1 MTAKYRK
8 TLTIL
13 LSALIFS
20 LSALLHAS
28 SPVWTFTRLTPTTI
42 SVSTADRAT
51 IEYQVTNQSRT
62 THVLEMRGITGISQN
77 TTSGHCANPFTLG
90 YQQSCRLTLTVDG
103 SSLQGSVAG
112 GPVVCQQ
119 GNALQCYQPS
129 RSDALNITLTT
140 VPSPTTLSTNVSH
153 LALSKTGYT
162 EYGLPGT
169 PSSGVPRTITVS
181 NTGDVA
187 ASNLS
192 ISYPIWPSGTTKSS
206 DCPLSLEAGSSCTI
220 TIIPGDTATSDG
232 TSACTTGVAPTP
244 QTISISAVN
253 ASMVST
259 TVVILGYGCIYQGG
273 YVYALDDTTLQSTSV
288 GGKVASTF
296 DQATPSSGIIW
307 SSNDI
312 GGTSQIGIY
321 GISEISTTST
331 ANPNANI
338 ISTTPETSVPPV
350 LGQTACNGNTDGS
363 CDTNNI
369 YVYYQPPTTIPGIDL
384 SLYATG
390 LCKLPISG
398 YSDWYLPAICEMG
411 YGSYTCGGNGATGN
425 SPPTLQNMQSNLV
438 DTLNMLSGNYWSST
452 QASGNPQSGAWIQT
466 FSNSQSDQYPSFKI
480 YHYGVRCSRALT
492 S

>member
-42 SVSTADRAT
+42 SVSTADIAT

-140 VPSPTTLSTNVSH
+140 VPSPTRLRTNVSH

-181 NTGDVA
+181 NTGDIA

-192 ISYPIWPSGTTKSS
+192 ISYPIWPLGTTNSS

-220 TIIPGDTATSDG
+220 TITPGDTATSDG

-273 YVYALDDTTLQSTSV
+273 YVYALDDTTSTSTSV
-288 GGKVASTF
+288 GGKVAGLSNVSNSNTW
-296 DQATPSSGIIW
+296 TGSSVNIEGA
-307 SSNDI
+307 
-312 GGTSQIGIY
+312 
-321 GISEISTTST
+321 ESTTNGAQNTEDILASNSCIDYSSDC
-331 ANPNANI
+331 AAYQCRRNYA
-338 ISTTPETSVPPV
+338 
-350 LGQTACNGNTDGS
+350 GGGNT
-363 CDTNNI
+363 
-369 YVYYQPPTTIPGIDL
+369 
-384 SLYATG
+384 
-390 LCKLPISG
+390 
-398 YSDWYLPAICEMG
+398 DWYLPAICEEG
-411 YGSYTCGGNGATGN
+411 YGDLCGTTG
-425 SPPTLQNMQSNLV
+425 SPTLQNMQSNLV
-438 DTLNMLSGNYWSST
+438 DISNVGSLDGNYWSST
-452 QASGNPQSGAWIQT
+452 EFLGLPVYAAWIQT
-466 FSNSQSDQYPSFKI
+466 FSLDQSTQIYNYKI
-480 YHYGVRCSRALT
+480 YTYGVRCSRALT